1 MDPNKNADDLLI
13 SALSDEPETR
23 DLVENFVNELPTRV
37 KALHAALL
45 ASDFTTFARLAHQ
58 LKGAAGGY
66 GFQPITDAAREL
78 EATAKTQQDM
88 ETLTMQL
95 SELADLCGRARAT
108 SPDADLA
115 D

>member
-1 MDPNKNADDLLI
+1 MEQNDNTDDLLL
-13 SALSDEPETR
+13 SALSDEPGTR
-23 DLVENFVNELPTRV
+23 DLVEMFVTELPSRV
-37 KALHAALL
+37 KALHDALQ
-45 ASDFTTFARLAHQ
+45 ASDFTTFARLSHQ

-88 ETLTMQL
+88 EALTLQLAEL
-95 SELADLCGRARAT
+95 SELCGRARAT
-108 SPDADLA
+108 RPDAA